1 MVRTLIVCAIA
12 FAMSGASRSLPARS
26 TASAST
32 TTTKKTVI
40 RFDGEDIDGSLTRPD
55 GDLVAGR
62 RQSRRPPLARPPVD
76 FEERARRD
84 LLEAAGRLRRP

>member
-26 TASAST
+26 AASAST
-32 TTTKKTVI
+32 TAKKTVI

-62 RQSRRPPLARPPVD
+62 RQSRRTPLARPPVD